1 VPVALVRAGAER
13 PTRAVLALSSAQAKR
28 PSSAGLL
35 AASLAARLAAS
46 GMELVVVAAEAP
58 REDLAG
64 LLGRAAAGVIVENP
78 VAWLEREG
86 RATDAVI
93 VPGGRNGAM
102 ATARATRQAVS
113 VGATVVA
120 AADRESVT
128 TSELAAEGLAVVTR
142 RAVGALP

>member
-1 VPVALVRAGAER
+1 MV
-13 PTRAVLALSSAQAKR
+13 
-28 PSSAGLL
+28 
-35 AASLAARLAAS
+35 
-46 GMELVVVAAEAP
+46 
-58 REDLAG
+58 
-64 LLGRAAAGVIVENP
+64 
-78 VAWLEREG
+78 
-86 RATDAVI
+86 

-102 ATARATRQAVS
+102 ATARATRQAVG

>member
-1 VPVALVRAGAER
+1 
-13 PTRAVLALSSAQAKR
+13 LSSAQAKR

-35 AASLAARLAAS
+35 AASLAARLATS
-46 GMELVVVAAEAP
+46 GMELVVVAAEP
-58 REDLAG
+58 LRDDLAA
-64 LLGRAAAGVIVENP
+64 LLGRGAAAAVLENP
-78 VAWLEREG
+78 VGWLERDA
-86 RATDAVI
+86 RATDVVV

-102 ATARATRQAVS
+102 ATARATRQAVGA
-113 VGATVVA
+113 GATVVA